1 MTGTGTRTRLHRNI
15 VALGFVS
22 LLTDLSSEMIYPLL
36 PVFLTAVLGAGPA
49 ALGIIEGVAET
60 TASLLKLFSGVW
72 SDRVGKKKPLVVAGY
87 ALSTVA
93 RPLVGVAAAWGHV
106 LAIRFAD
113 RIGKGVRTSPR
124 DALVASSVAPED
136 RGRAFG
142 LQRAMDHLGAV
153 LGPLAAFLLMAGA
166 GLSYRPVFLLSV
178 IPGLAAVATLM
189 FFVREPGAPPP
200 AHAGGRLRDGGLPPE
215 FRRYL
220 LIVCLFTLG
229 NASDAFLILR
239 AVDAGVPAAYVPLL
253 WGAFHVVKS
262 SLAAPAGILSD
273 RWSRKTLIVGGWLV
287 YAACYGAWAFASGP
301 ASVVG
306 LFLAYGLFAAAT
318 EGAERAFVADFV
330 PAERRGTAFGWFHL
344 AVGLSALP
352 ASVMFGILWSR
363 FGAPAAFGVSACL
376 ALAASGL
383 LVLLPAPGISRPS
396 APSAGS
402 RAPGSP

>member
-1 MTGTGTRTRLHRNI
+1 MSRSRLHRNVI
-15 VALGFVS
+15 ALGLVS
-22 LLTDLSSEMIYPLL
+22 LLTDFSSEMIYPLL

-72 SDRVGKKKPLVVAGY
+72 SDRVGRKKPLVVAGY
-87 ALSTVA
+87 ALSTAA
-93 RPLVGVAAAWGHV
+93 RPLVGIATAWGHV
-106 LAIRFAD
+106 LAIRFGD

-124 DALVASSVAPED
+124 DALVAASVAPDD

-153 LGPLAAFLLMAGA
+153 IGPLVAFLLLAGA

-178 IPGLAAVATLM
+178 IPGLAAVAALL
-189 FFVREPGAPPP
+189 FFVREPAGTAP
-200 AHAGGRLRDGGLPPE
+200 AHAGGRLRDGGLPPA

-253 WGAFHVVKS
+253 WGGFNLVKS
-262 SLAAPAGILSD
+262 TLSTPAGILSD

-287 YAACYGAWAFASGP
+287 YAACYGAWAFARGP
-301 ASVVG
+301 AWVVG

-330 PAERRGTAFGWFHL
+330 PPERRGTAFGWFHL
-344 AVGLSALP
+344 AVGIAALP
-352 ASVMFGILWSR
+352 ASVVFGIVWSR
-363 FGAPAAFGVSACL
+363 YGAAAAFGMSACL
-376 ALAASGL
+376 AIAASGL
-383 LVLLPAPGISRPS
+383 LVALPAPRVMSPS
-396 APSAGS
+396 GLSASG

>member
-1 MTGTGTRTRLHRNI
+1 MTRTRLARNVI
-15 VALGFVS
+15 ALGLVS
-22 LLTDLSSEMIYPLL
+22 LLTDFSSEMIYPLL

-72 SDRVGKKKPLVVAGY
+72 SDRLGKKKPLVVAGY

-93 RPLVGVAAAWGHV
+93 RPLAGIASAWGHI

-124 DALVASSVAPED
+124 DSLVAASVAPDD

-153 LGPLAAFLLMAGA
+153 IGPLAAFLLMAGA

-178 IPGLAAVATLM
+178 IPGLAAVASLL
-189 FFVREPGAPPP
+189 FFVGEPAAPAP
-200 AHAGGRLRDGGLPPE
+200 AHAGGRLRDGGLPAP

-239 AVDAGVPAAYVPLL
+239 AVDAGVPARYVPLL
-253 WGAFHVVKS
+253 WGAFNLVKS
-262 SLAAPAGILSD
+262 SLSTPAGILSD
-273 RWSRKTLIVGGWLV
+273 RWNRKTLIVAGWLV
-287 YAACYGAWAFASGP
+287 YAACYGGWAFASGP
-301 ASVVG
+301 AWVVG

-330 PAERRGTAFGWFHL
+330 PPDRRGTAFGWFHL
-344 AVGLSALP
+344 AVGISALP
-352 ASVMFGILWSR
+352 ASVVFGIVWGR
-363 FGAPAAFGVSACL
+363 FGAAAAFGVSAGL
-376 ALAASGL
+376 AVAATGL
-383 LVLLPAPGISRPS
+383 LLALPAPGPGVMSPS
-396 APSAGS
+396 GLSAGG